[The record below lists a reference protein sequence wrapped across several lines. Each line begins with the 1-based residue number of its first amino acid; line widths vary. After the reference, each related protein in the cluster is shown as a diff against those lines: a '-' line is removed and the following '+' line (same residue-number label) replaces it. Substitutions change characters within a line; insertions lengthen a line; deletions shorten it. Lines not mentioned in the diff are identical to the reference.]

1 MTTRLK
7 TGGRVAGTPNKTTA
21 ALKEAAQLHAE
32 DALSNIAVTL
42 PFCWTHRTRA
52 RCVQ

>member
-21 ALKEAAQLHAE
+21 ALKEATNGADGAQWFFAC
-32 DALSNIAVTL
+32 V
-42 PFCWTHRTRA
+42 PFMND
-52 RCVQ
+52 